1 MKIQYL
7 AVIFVVIM
15 VPISLALSTYIQTQV
30 DTIALQTSYKS
41 KLYDATYD
49 AVTAFQINTVNN
61 KYSSIS
67 NSKIRDIEASANT
80 FFTSLADTMNATGY
94 SKEML
99 QPFVPALVY
108 TLYDG
113 YYLYGKYKNVLPSQG
128 AVQEYN
134 DSQYQWGLKP
144 YVYYSCRYVKG
155 SEEVIVNYTLDNFIT
170 VYYRKGLG
178 NNNQYETKSG
188 YLINPKAWDGD
199 NSKYDDIDIKDT
211 VLTEELLFSTKDNND
226 NYEHGTYEYIKKV
239 I

>member
-113 YYLYGKYKNVLPSQG
+113 IIYMVNIKMFYQAKELYKNIM
-128 AVQEYN
+128 
-134 DSQYQWGLKP
+134 
-144 YVYYSCRYVKG
+144 
-155 SEEVIVNYTLDNFIT
+155 IVNINGGLSHMYTIVVDML
-170 VYYRKGLG
+170 K
-178 NNNQYETKSG
+178 
-188 YLINPKAWDGD
+188 
-199 NSKYDDIDIKDT
+199 
-211 VLTEELLFSTKDNND
+211 VL
-226 NYEHGTYEYIKKV
+226 KKL
-239 I
+239 

>member
-1 MKIQYL
+1 MKIQSL
-7 AVIFVVIM
+7 AVMFIILIL
-15 VPISLALSTYIQTQV
+15 PISLVLASYTQNRVKILQTQ
-30 DTIALQTSYKS
+30 ASYDS
-41 KLYDATYD
+41 KLNDATYD
-49 AVTAFQINTVNN
+49 ALKAYQLNSLNSDTSDYT
-61 KYSSIS
+61 
-67 NSKIRDIEASANT
+67 NSKMRDIKASANT

-188 YLINPKAWDGD
+188 MEIIQNMM
-199 NSKYDDIDIKDT
+199 I
-211 VLTEELLFSTKDNND
+211 
-226 NYEHGTYEYIKKV
+226 
-239 I
+239 